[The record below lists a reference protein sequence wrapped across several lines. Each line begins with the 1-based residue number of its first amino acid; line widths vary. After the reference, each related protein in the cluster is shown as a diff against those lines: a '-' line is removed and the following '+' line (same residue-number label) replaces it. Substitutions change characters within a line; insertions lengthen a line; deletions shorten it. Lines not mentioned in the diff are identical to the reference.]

1 MHDAEGAVVVVVRDL
16 ECAIRWYRCVFDV
29 HVEFE
34 RPGIN
39 GLPIEASLW
48 RRGGPNLVLLLA
60 RVAPP
65 ELPRQTVLRLA
76 VVDDLDALAERAAA
90 VDESSAAVPS
100 VEHTAFGRQLVLH
113 DPDGHTLVLLD
124 AGPSTRAQ

>member
-1 MHDAEGAVVVVVRDL
+1 M
-16 ECAIRWYRCVFDV
+16 
-29 HVEFE
+29 
-34 RPGIN
+34 N

-48 RRGGPNLVLLLA
+48 RRGGPNLMLLLA

-76 VVDDLDALAERAAA
+76 IVDDLDVLAARAAA
-90 VDESSAAVPS
+90 VDVSSAVVAA
-100 VEHTAFGRQLVLH
+100 VEHTSFGRQLVLH

-124 AGPSTRAQ
+124 AGPSQIGPSQIGPSASYS